1 MEPISFFALA
11 STAMTAFNTYSG
23 VQANKARAKENRQ
36 SIDTNNRLLS
46 RSYEAQKAVVAEM
59 TEEYSSIVS
68 YKVDM
73 LRQEQLHKRQ
83 VIGYNLLK
91 SGIGITPND
100 SAGLLMRLQA
110 HNDEMEARAQEMGYF
125 HNRPRMKID
134 KEGLDISIEAGR
146 QRIRGIKSAL
156 PWEHTST
163 IAQGGIDLMNI
174 FNKAGYFGD
183 NKAS

>member
-1 MEPISFFALA
+1 MFFPIVATAL
-11 STAMTAFNTYSG
+11 TAFNVY
-23 VQANKARAKENRQ
+23 ANLKHNKAKNKEAKEAVET
-36 SIDTNNRLLS
+36 SNRLLA
-46 RSYEAQKAVVAEM
+46 RSYEAQKSVVAEM

-68 YKVDM
+68 YKCDM

-100 SAGLLMRLQA
+100 STGLLLRLQA

-134 KEGLDISIEAGR
+134 KEGLDISINAGK
-146 QRIRGIKSAL
+146 QKIKGLNSAL
-156 PWEHTST
+156 PWANTATLAS
-163 IAQGGIDLMNI
+163 GGMDLINV
-174 FNKAGYFGD
+174 FHKDGWFGD
-183 NKAS
+183 SKAKN